1 MTADALAQDCGLDLG
16 CQAASSALDGITG
29 QVAQSAADLLVTATT
44 WWVRTDSVNPLDPA
58 VTSAQ
63 GSVRGLVVLVLVASV
78 LVQAIRLML
87 SRKGEPLVLVA
98 TGLVRYA
105 IVSALGLVLLQG
117 ALQAGDAIAIDL
129 LDNAAHDFA
138 QLMREVLLRP
148 QGGISVLL
156 LSLVTAVFA
165 LIQWVLM
172 ALRQA
177 GLLVLAAMLPLAASG
192 SLNRSTRGWLDKLLV
207 WLIAMVVYKPAAAF
221 IYSIGFTYV
230 SSLPTAES
238 SRLSTMI
245 TGLIVLMLA
254 VIALPV
260 LLKFFSWSG
269 TQVGGGGSGGSGFL
283 GAAGAIALSQGGGR
297 AAVDRAAAMD
307 TGGPGSLH
315 AAAGSAPVGAASAP
329 AGGTAAGTAGSAG
342 ATGAAA
348 AGESAG
354 AAAAGGPI
362 VAAGAA
368 AAGAAARTVRRAGD
382 TMTGQDDGTGS

>member
-1 MTADALAQDCGLDLG
+1 MTANAPAQDCGLDLG

-29 QVAQSAADLLVTATT
+29 QVAEGAADLLVTATT

-63 GSVRGLVVLVLVASV
+63 SSVRGLVVLVLTASV
-78 LVQAIRLML
+78 LVQAIRLIL

-117 ALQAGDAIAIDL
+117 GLRAGDAIAVDL
-129 LDNAAHDFA
+129 LDNATHDFA
-138 QLMREVLLRP
+138 QLMRQVLLSP
-148 QGGISVLL
+148 QGGFSVLL

-192 SLNRSTRGWLDKLLV
+192 SLNRSTRGWLDRLLV

-230 SSLPTAES
+230 SSLPRSEG

-254 VIALPV
+254 VVALPV

-269 TQVGGGGSGGSGFL
+269 TQVGGGSGGSGFL
-283 GAAGAIALSQGGGR
+283 GAAGAIALSQAGGR
-297 AAVDRAAAMD
+297 SAVERAAAMD
-307 TGGPGSLH
+307 AGGPGSLPT
-315 AAAGSAPVGAASAP
+315 ATGPAP
-329 AGGTAAGTAGSAG
+329 AGATSIPAGSTGAG
-342 ATGAAA
+342 AG
-348 AGESAG
+348 SAG
-354 AAAAGGPI
+354 AAAAGGGAGAAAAGGPV

-368 AAGAAARTVRRAGD
+368 AAGEAARMVRRTGD
-382 TMTGQDDGTGS
+382 TMTGHDDGNES